1 MSNQESAFIIS
12 RLWPPESESLEGPM
26 WPRWWR
32 PLKKW
37 ESKGASNS
45 WRPPCMAEWV
55 VRRRR
60 RVRKSKVDPYH
71 ARIWRLLWELL
82 LLLRSWFWGRI
93 TRMLSSF
100 SQYLVQVRRG
110 HLTLCFAKSERE
122 REKKAFL
129 KAVERLGLLLVV
141 LFHPGQAIIFGGEPT
156 QDELFLFYRK
166 FLRDFYI
173 QVIVFSFRSRIKISE
188 YNI

>member
-45 WRPPCMAEWV
+45 WRPPCMAELV

-71 ARIWRLLWELL
+71 ARIWRLLWELLLL

-122 REKKAFL
+122 RERKGLSKGRWKARPTACCTISSRPGHHLWRWTDARWIVSFILKIFKGFL
-129 KAVERLGLLLVV
+129 
-141 LFHPGQAIIFGGEPT
+141 HTSYSI
-156 QDELFLFYRK
+156 
-166 FLRDFYI
+166 
-173 QVIVFSFRSRIKISE
+173 
-188 YNI
+188 

>member
-12 RLWPPESESLEGPM
+12 RLWPPESESLEGPK

-37 ESKGASNS
+37 ESKGASNC
-45 WRPPCMAEWV
+45 WRPPCMAERV
-55 VRRRR
+55 VRRRRR

-71 ARIWRLLWELL
+71 ARIWRLLWE

-110 HLTLCFAKSERE
+110 HLTLCFAKRE

-141 LFHPGQAIIFGGEPT
+141 LFHPGQAIIFGNEPI
-156 QDELFLFYRK
+156 QDELFLFYWN
-166 FLRDFYI
+166 FI
-173 QVIVFSFRSRIKISE
+173 
-188 YNI
+188 